1 MLDSFSEIAITG
13 PAGSGGGVPE
23 IPALS
28 RLGLLFLVA
37 LLAGGALLL
46 LARSR
51 G

>member
-13 PAGSGGGVPE
+13 PANEGAPE
-23 IPALS
+23 TPALS
-28 RLGLLFLVA
+28 RLGLLLLIA

-46 LARSR
+46 LGRSR